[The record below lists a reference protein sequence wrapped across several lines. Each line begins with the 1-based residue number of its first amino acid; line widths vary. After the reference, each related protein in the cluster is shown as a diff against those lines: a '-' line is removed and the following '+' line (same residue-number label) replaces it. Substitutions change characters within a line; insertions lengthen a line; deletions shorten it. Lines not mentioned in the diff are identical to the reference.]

1 MRIAFTK
8 MHGAGNDFVVIDHRQ
23 PYLPAERRE
32 LFAHLCD
39 RRRGIGAD
47 GVLLLER
54 SAADDPTHDFAMR
67 YHNAD
72 GGIAEF
78 CGNGARCIARFAL
91 SLGLGRDSGVTFRT
105 DAGVKRA
112 RATADGRIALWFGP
126 VEEGEAVTLG
136 AVGRTFAGRRVVT
149 GVPHVVI
156 PVPHL
161 DRVPLAEWAPPLR
174 AHAGLGAAGANIDF
188 VSRLP
193 DGRVAMRTWEGGV
206 EAETLACGSGAM
218 ATALWALLDGASPP
232 VTVHTS
238 GGDDLVVEFV
248 QGPAGRE
255 ATLIGPAVSV
265 FRGEW
270 VE

>member
-23 PYLPAERRE
+23 PTLPAERRE
-32 LFAHLCD
+32 LFARLCD
-39 RRRGIGAD
+39 RRRGVGAD

-54 SAADDPTHDFAMR
+54 DDAHDFAMR
-67 YHNAD
+67 YHNSD
-72 GGIAEF
+72 GGVAEF

-91 SLGLGRDSGVTFRT
+91 SLGLGRDGEVTFRT

-112 RATADGRIALWFGP
+112 RATDDGRIALWFGP
-126 VEEGEAVTLG
+126 VEDGEAVTLG

-156 PVPHL
+156 PVPSL
-161 DRVPLAEWAPPLR
+161 DRVPLSEWAPPLR
-174 AHAGLGAAGANIDF
+174 AHERLGAAGANIDF

-193 DGRVAMRTWEGGV
+193 DGRVAMRTWERGV

-218 ATALWALLDGASPP
+218 ATALWAVIEGASPP

-238 GGDDLVVEFV
+238 GGDDLVVELER
-248 QGPAGRE
+248 GTNGRE
-255 ATLIGPAVSV
+255 ATLIGPAVTV
-265 FRGEW
+265 FTGEW
-270 VE
+270 SVA